1 MLDKIRELAMEK
13 FASVEEV
20 DAFMAGFEK
29 SALFHGN
36 FGGVLMK
43 GLNNIELAK
52 PLGALA
58 VGLAGAAII
67 KSVSSGTAIASEYK
81 LRGRF
86 DMALAQVMSG
96 NKIVRGARPEKVKD
110 YAETIFRFAPHVASD
125 PNLLASTLANVV
137 QGEGID
143 ANTVKMLVE
152 LEGRYTDNN
161 RTGPWATLK
170 T

>member
-36 FGGVLMK
+36 FGNMVLN
-43 GLNNIELAK
+43 GLNSPNLMK

-58 VGLAGAAII
+58 VGLAGAAIVKGI
-67 KSVSSGTAIASEYK
+67 SSSSSAVSEYK

-161 RTGPWATLK
+161 RTNPLPGIR
-170 T
+170 